1 MAPRRYDPPPVRFAG
16 STAQPSMPPTRPSIA
31 PPPVRFGPPNLLIA
45 QPKREAPRILT
56 PRPHIPPPAHP
67 RTLQRMQ
74 APGGSGSGSG
84 SAPNALSSSSAAPT
98 AASSFVAA
106 PTFAI
111 LPPAA
116 AGPAGGAW
124 SVQQDQYTNGPIRAA
139 ILALLREVIAAAA
152 RDGGGATAS
161 SPTLAA
167 LVAISRAA
175 SQKPAS
181 SEQTY
186 AIGGFLLD
194 DSMLVVTAGP
204 QAYQAAIEGACKA
217 IAGPSGSAATGA
229 SATAAGAAAVATAT
243 ASPAAAASSS
253 SGAAAAASGAS
264 AAAPFESA
272 ALIHLGPRATGIHGE
287 ISLIE
292 ERPGLTAVLASQ
304 DCCLFCYGALASR
317 GYHHQPLRG
326 EAFPKMWEYPFAQ
339 FKLVR
344 INPELKRT
352 GPTVEI
358 RWHNQTAYYRVD
370 PR

>member
-124 SVQQDQYTNGPIRAA
+124 SVQQDQYSNGPIRAD

-167 LVAISRAA
+167 LVAISR
-175 SQKPAS
+175 
-181 SEQTY
+181 
-186 AIGGFLLD
+186 
-194 DSMLVVTAGP
+194 
-204 QAYQAAIEGACKA
+204 AAIEGACKA